1 MTEYHPDKFI
11 DKDTTTT
18 YCVAKGDTGASHHYW
33 TNNNKS
39 ILKNLTKMKGISV
52 QLPNSEI
59 ITSTEKGELPLSS
72 LLSPQ
77 AKNAIVLPKL
87 TSANLI
93 SLGQLCDDGC
103 SIVLDKNKMIAV
115 KDNTIVLKGKRNKKD
130 GLWDIPI
137 TKTSITTNC
146 CAPTK
151 THAGLYSDRSV
162 ISATTRKNNQHKVT
176 KGNLPQHLQQ
186 LSNLALE
193 NDFYNAIHQQE
204 RIDSKHKLNVILRK
218 KQTHMELVNYLH
230 AACFSPVKSTF
241 VKAIKNGFLKSWP
254 GLTAPLVEKY
264 LTESVATAQGHL
276 KQEKQHLQSTK
287 KLLQNK
293 HPIDELCKQTRE
305 LHLNDKSNDAV
316 INNLA
321 TQPED
326 CEEVTYMLI
335 DRKNDKIGYIDSTG
349 RFPQRSSSGN
359 EYIFIGYHYAGN
371 TILAT
376 ALKNRTAQSLVNAW
390 KDMHK
395 TFTKTNNAPKIYVL
409 DNEKS
414 TEILNAFKENNVL
427 YQLVPPH
434 SHRTNMAERAI
445 QTFKDHFK
453 AGLATCDPNFPLSE
467 WDRLLP
473 QAVITLNLL
482 RPARARPNISAYA
495 YIFQDFD
502 FQSTPLAPPGT
513 KVIAHVKPSNRN
525 SWDLNGT
532 AGYYVGP
539 ALQHYRC
546 VTCYFPRTR
555 SERVCDTVRFIP
567 NIIPLPQTNIDS
579 YLRQAAS
586 DIVSILTK
594 PPSTTYPSLSA
605 GDPVRNALL
614 ELATQLGRAEPIGT
628 ETSTPQLH
636 KSTSSNVIEEEATPR
651 VQHGNQPPR
660 VLERT
665 RTPSH
670 TQVAAL
676 DPINNSIKN
685 NRFQNT
691 LEHRYPLRSKT
702 KQALTIQE
710 IDPHSLQFINHI
722 YTPEGTRLS
731 IDALLNS
738 SDNKIWQKSLSNEW
752 GRLADGNIYGIKGTK
767 TITFISKH
775 AVPRDRDVT
784 YATYVCDIKPLK
796 AETHRVRIT
805 VGGDRLSCPD
815 DTGSPAAN
823 MLETKLLV
831 NSTISDS
838 KYGAKFLSADI
849 VNYFLAS
856 PMKRSEYMKVR
867 LKHLP
872 KDIID
877 KYNINSIATSDG
889 FVYVRID
896 KGMYGLKNA
905 AILAY
910 DNLKANLAKHGY
922 FPVPGTSG
930 LWTHKTRRTRFCVCV
945 DDFGVKYFT
954 IDDIKHL
961 LHAIGCYY
969 KYTVDWSGN
978 HYCGLTLQW
987 NYDAQYVDVSMPS
1000 YIPKALARFNHTPT
1014 KFPQLS
1020 PHEHVPIT
1028 YTKRGE
1034 QQFAPTPDPTSHL
1047 SPKDRRTLQSIV
1059 GTMLYYARAIDYTI
1073 LPALNDIARE
1083 QSNPTVR
1090 TMNRAKRVLDYAA
1103 TYPSAF
1109 IRYHS
1114 SSMILHVDS
1123 DAAYLIA
1130 PQAKSRVAGFYYLSS
1145 HPSINN
1151 PPPSNGGIHV
1161 ECKILRHVVASA
1173 AEAEIAGVFHNAQ
1186 TVLPIRRILR
1196 ALNHPQPPTPV
1207 KTDNTTT
1214 NGFIYNN
1221 IHQKRSKSWD
1231 MRYYWLR
1238 DKITQQQLKF
1248 FWESGQSNKADYFT
1262 KHHSTKHHRAT
1273 RQQYVYDKTPVPT
1286 KYTMLANHISSLY
1299 LKLQCKCT
1307 KND

>member
-162 ISATTRKNNQHKVT
+162 ISATTQNNNQHKVT

-193 NDFYNAIHQQE
+193 NDFYNALHQQE

-293 HPIDELCKQTRE
+293 HPIDDLCKQTQK

-414 TEILNAFKENNVL
+414 TEIINAFKENNVL

-473 QAVITLNLL
+473 QAVIALNLL

-532 AGYYVGP
+532 AGYYIGP

-660 VLERT
+660 VQQGNQPPRVLERT

-676 DPINNSIKN
+676 DPINSSTKN

-738 SDNKIWQKSLSNEW
+738 SDNKIW
-752 GRLADGNIYGIKGTK
+752 
-767 TITFISKH
+767 
-775 AVPRDRDVT
+775 
-784 YATYVCDIKPLK
+784 
-796 AETHRVRIT
+796 
-805 VGGDRLSCPD
+805 
-815 DTGSPAAN
+815 
-823 MLETKLLV
+823 
-831 NSTISDS
+831 
-838 KYGAKFLSADI
+838 
-849 VNYFLAS
+849 
-856 PMKRSEYMKVR
+856 
-867 LKHLP
+867 
-872 KDIID
+872 
-877 KYNINSIATSDG
+877 
-889 FVYVRID
+889 
-896 KGMYGLKNA
+896 
-905 AILAY
+905 
-910 DNLKANLAKHGY
+910 
-922 FPVPGTSG
+922 
-930 LWTHKTRRTRFCVCV
+930 
-945 DDFGVKYFT
+945 
-954 IDDIKHL
+954 
-961 LHAIGCYY
+961 
-969 KYTVDWSGN
+969 
-978 HYCGLTLQW
+978 
-987 NYDAQYVDVSMPS
+987 
-1000 YIPKALARFNHTPT
+1000 
-1014 KFPQLS
+1014 
-1020 PHEHVPIT
+1020 
-1028 YTKRGE
+1028 
-1034 QQFAPTPDPTSHL
+1034 
-1047 SPKDRRTLQSIV
+1047 
-1059 GTMLYYARAIDYTI
+1059 
-1073 LPALNDIARE
+1073 
-1083 QSNPTVR
+1083 
-1090 TMNRAKRVLDYAA
+1090 
-1103 TYPSAF
+1103 
-1109 IRYHS
+1109 
-1114 SSMILHVDS
+1114 
-1123 DAAYLIA
+1123 
-1130 PQAKSRVAGFYYLSS
+1130 
-1145 HPSINN
+1145 
-1151 PPPSNGGIHV
+1151 
-1161 ECKILRHVVASA
+1161 
-1173 AEAEIAGVFHNAQ
+1173 
-1186 TVLPIRRILR
+1186 
-1196 ALNHPQPPTPV
+1196 
-1207 KTDNTTT
+1207 
-1214 NGFIYNN
+1214 
-1221 IHQKRSKSWD
+1221 
-1231 MRYYWLR
+1231 
-1238 DKITQQQLKF
+1238 
-1248 FWESGQSNKADYFT
+1248 
-1262 KHHSTKHHRAT
+1262 
-1273 RQQYVYDKTPVPT
+1273 
-1286 KYTMLANHISSLY
+1286 
-1299 LKLQCKCT
+1299 
-1307 KND
+1307 